1 MTNKKNILEKINI
14 DIQNSNKVITNP
26 YYFEFSKL
34 QIFIYNLLNIK
45 IIFSF
50 IKFFIK
56 IAKYLEFV
64 INTKNLILTK
74 LDPNISSKL
83 NKKKS
88 LKINHELNQEY
99 GYDEFSEIKRF
110 YTNVKIV
117 NTKNNAGLFFD
128 RINYSV
134 NETVKIINLDQNIKK
149 LKSVGCSYAHFENII
164 AQKFKKIKVECF
176 DRSEIT
182 AILNKKEFPLS
193 NINFFFGD
201 IIDFVSKQDSDYS
214 IFNHMFTLVYLP
226 KDLVE
231 ELYFQLKKN
240 NTKYIILAERVG
252 ISRETGKMYKFDFRD
267 LPSVRFRNNMFIH
280 NYPGILKKYGYSI
293 ESLDVIEVPEIK
305 KEYMLKIVAKNI
317 TM

>member
-34 QIFIYNLLNIK
+34 QIFIYSLLNIK

-164 AQKFKKIKVECF
+164 AQDHTEENIRRIITIFTTISAWKKSEKIEKSF
-176 DRSEIT
+176 DSSST
-182 AILNKKEFPLS
+182 
-193 NINFFFGD
+193 FFS
-201 IIDFVSKQDSDYS
+201 IDSS
-214 IFNHMFTLVYLP
+214 I
-226 KDLVE
+226 
-231 ELYFQLKKN
+231 
-240 NTKYIILAERVG
+240 
-252 ISRETGKMYKFDFRD
+252 
-267 LPSVRFRNNMFIH
+267 
-280 NYPGILKKYGYSI
+280 
-293 ESLDVIEVPEIK
+293 
-305 KEYMLKIVAKNI
+305 
-317 TM
+317 